1 MSIALWAEMEALKR
15 RVAQLES
22 RSSTDNGD
30 VLYRLSERL
39 TALEQHPA
47 PRKRGRPAKTKE
59 HPQ

>member
-1 MSIALWAEMEALKR
+1 MSIALWQEVETLKR

-22 RSSTDNGD
+22 RSGVDNGD

-39 TALEQHPA
+39 TALEQRPE
-47 PRKRGRPAKTKE
+47 PRKAGRPKTKE